1 MRGVGLVLVGLV
13 LLVAPLGSV
22 ADDDAVAMT
31 DTSKVTCGSTIKLT
45 HSATKAKL
53 HSHDIS

>member
-1 MRGVGLVLVGLV
+1 MVVGLV
-13 LLVAPLGSV
+13 LLVAPV
-22 ADDDAVAMT
+22 ATVAEDAVAMQ

-45 HSATKAKL
+45 HSATKARL